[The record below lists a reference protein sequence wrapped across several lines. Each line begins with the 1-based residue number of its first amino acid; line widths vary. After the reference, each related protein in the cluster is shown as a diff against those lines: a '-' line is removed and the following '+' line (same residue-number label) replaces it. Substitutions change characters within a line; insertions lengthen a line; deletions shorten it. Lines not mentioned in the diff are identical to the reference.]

1 MDKEQ
6 VEKEMM
12 EEDEQED
19 VQEPVESQEPSLE
32 EQNAS
37 LKEEVNQWK
46 TDYYKV
52 FADMEN
58 LKRRLQT
65 EHMNSLKFMMQSFVS
80 DLLPILDN
88 FERSLN
94 VQDANE
100 EVKNFLKGYE
110 MIYKQLFDVL
120 KKQGVEEIKTLD
132 QPFDTNVN
140 HAVMI

>member
-88 FERSLN
+88 FES
-94 VQDANE
+94 
-100 EVKNFLKGYE
+100 
-110 MIYKQLFDVL
+110 
-120 KKQGVEEIKTLD
+120 
-132 QPFDTNVN
+132 
-140 HAVMI
+140 